1 MNFKL
6 VLVAAIA
13 AGTLTVAAQAQT
25 PAASAAPAA
34 AAPAPQAVPAKIAF
48 IELQEVAR
56 SYERR
61 PERRGCGCR
70 RSMSRRRQKLEGERA
85 EIESL
90 TKQLQ
95 AAPATMPEEEKAS
108 RARAIETKQKQYQ
121 LEGEDAQTSLW
132 ADVQAAISKVIAKLG
147 PLVVKYVQTNGY
159 TVLLDNAGQPQ
170 QGGLNLLWGGTDIS
184 QAVVDAYNVA
194 YPAAAPVPS
203 APTAARPRTPAAR
216 PATK

>member
-25 PAASAAPAA
+25 PAA
-34 AAPAPQAVPAKIAF
+34 APAPQAVPAKIAF
-48 IELQEVAR
+48 IELQEVAANTN
-56 SYERR
+56 EGLNAVAAVQKKFE
-61 PERRGCGCR
+61 PTKT
-70 RSMSRRRQKLEGERA
+70 KLEGERA

-95 AAPATMPEEEKAS
+95 AAPATMAEEEKAS
-108 RARAIETKQKQYQ
+108 RSRAIETKQKQYQ
-121 LEGEDAQTSLW
+121 LEAEDAQTSYGS
-132 ADVQAAISKVIAKLG
+132 DVQTAISKVIAKLG

-203 APTAARPRTPAAR
+203 APTAARPRTPGAR